1 MRTLKPFA
9 IIFALL
15 LTALCTMPAVQAQG
29 TVSIRRGS
37 TVPASCDVTGV
48 TSSPMFWKIS
58 GTNQGLYTCIAGVYV
73 YQTNT
78 FASNLTEKTMLYAS
92 ATPAVVT
99 STAAP
104 TNGQLLIGSTGNIP
118 ALGTLTGA
126 ANETLITNGAGSITI
141 GLAAAVIHQ
150 AGTNFKFT
158 DTSDAAK
165 RFHFDVSNVTTAN
178 DRNVAV
184 PDSDTKVPISSQF
197 LTFSGPSVARTITLF
212 DANFTAARR
221 DDFNAHTNVV
231 APSTPAP
238 GVTNT
243 WTDSTDKNLKAKDDA
258 GVITVTAKPLTAVDG
273 LVVSGMSSAGVFTT
287 GIAEARLSTTPGVDM
302 NTATPTT
309 LYTCPSGRS
318 CVITKVVV
326 RNASTSLTTASYS
339 FGWASAAFNDVI
351 ADATHTELTG
361 ATLYTR
367 LDAKAGATLGT
378 ATGTFKVLMNT
389 LQGGA
394 ATTTIDVF
402 GYTF

>member
-1 MRTLKPFA
+1 MRTFKPFA

-15 LTALCTMPAVQAQG
+15 LTAYCTEPAVFAQG
-29 TVSIRRGS
+29 EAKIRKGS
-37 TVPASCDVTGV
+37 TVPASCDVTGA
-48 TSSPMFWKIS
+48 TSSPLFWKIS
-58 GTNQGLYTCIAGVYV
+58 GTNQGLYTCVAGVYV

-78 FASNLTEKTMLYAS
+78 FGSSLTQKTMLYAS

-104 TNGQLLIGSTGNIP
+104 TNGQLLIGSTGLIP
-118 ALGTLTGA
+118 ALGTLTGT

-141 GLAAAVIHQ
+141 GLAASLQHK
-150 AGTNFKFT
+150 AGANFLFT
-158 DTSDAAK
+158 DTIDTTKKFEFIASA
-165 RFHFDVSNVTTAN
+165 VTAGQTRDIN
-178 DRNVAV
+178 I
-184 PDSDTKVPISSQF
+184 PDSNTF
-197 LTFSGPSVARTITLF
+197 LPVIPQVLTVTGPTAARTITLF

-221 DDFNAHTNVV
+221 DDFNAHTNVA
-231 APSTPAP
+231 APATPGA

-243 WTDSTDKNLKAKDDA
+243 WTDAIDKNLKAKDDA
-258 GVITVTAKPLTAVDG
+258 GVITVTAKPLTVVDG
-273 LVVSGMSSAGVFTT
+273 LFVSGMSSAGVFTT
-287 GIAEARLSTTPGVDM
+287 GTSEIRLSTTPAVDM

-309 LYTCPSGRS
+309 LYTCSSGRS
-318 CVITKVVV
+318 CIITKVVV

-339 FGWASAAFNDVI
+339 FGWTSAAFNDVI

-367 LDAKAGATLGT
+367 IDAKAGATLGT
-378 ATGTFKVLMNT
+378 STGTFKVLMNT